1 MNNQLPVWQKA
12 AYGLFFLSILVY
24 AVIIG
29 KPLFEP
35 MVFSILLTLI
45 LSPLVRSFEGIFKRS
60 IPAIAVTFIIVV
72 FPFLFLFGLFSWYSV
87 EIFSELP
94 SINKELDQAI
104 REGLSWFENQTGMTI
119 VDDEAWL
126 KENISKITAGVF
138 DFLGEGVSSTTASIA
153 SFFLTLVYTA
163 LLLYYRKTYHR
174 FAVMQFPGQRQGS
187 IRETIKRMQ
196 TMLQRYCYGML
207 SVIGILAV
215 LNTLGL
221 WVIGINYAPFWG
233 CLAAFLAIIPYIGT
247 TLGGFLPFVFALAT
261 TGTYWQPIAVVA
273 YYLVLQQIEGNLITP
288 NIVGGRISVNPLV
301 VIFGM
306 VVGGL
311 IWGISGLI
319 ITLPIIALIRVICE
333 EVDVLKPVA
342 VLLSSSIRKEA
353 DRLDGE
359 LNKDKHRLFF

>member
-12 AYGLFFLSILVY
+12 AYGLFFLSILIY

-35 MVFSILLTLI
+35 MVFAILLTLI
-45 LSPLVRSFEGIFKRS
+45 LSPLVRSFERIFQRS

-72 FPFLFLFGLFSWYSV
+72 FPFLFLFGLFSWYSI

-104 REGLSWFENQTGMTI
+104 RAGFSWFETRTGITI
-119 VDDEAWL
+119 IDNEAWL

-138 DFLGEGVSSTTASIA
+138 DFLGEGVSSTTAGIA

-174 FAVMQFPGQRQGS
+174 FTVMQFPKHRQGN
-187 IRETIKRMQ
+187 IQETIKRMQ

-215 LNTLGL
+215 LNSLGL
-221 WVIGINYAPFWG
+221 WIIGIDYAPFWG

-261 TGTYWQPIAVVA
+261 TGTYWQPIAVVV
-273 YYLVLQQIEGNLITP
+273 YYMALQQIEGNFITP
-288 NIVGGRISVNPLV
+288 NIVGRRISVNPLV

-311 IWGISGLI
+311 VWGISGLI
-319 ITLPIIALIRVICE
+319 VTLPIIALIRVICE

-342 VLLSSSIRKEA
+342 VLLSSSIRQEA

>member
-45 LSPLVRSFEGIFKRS
+45 LSPLVRSFEGVFKRS
-60 IPAIAVTFIIVV
+60 IPAIAVTLIIVV

-104 REGLSWFENQTGMTI
+104 REGLSWFEKQTGMTI

-126 KENISKITAGVF
+126 KENVSKITAGVF

-174 FAVMQFPGQRQGS
+174 FAVMQFPGPRQGS

>member
-12 AYGLFFLSILVY
+12 AYGLFFLSILIY

-35 MVFSILLTLI
+35 VVFSILLTLI
-45 LSPLVRSFEGIFKRS
+45 LSPLVRSFERIFKRS

-104 REGLSWFENQTGMTI
+104 REGLSWFENRTGMTI

-126 KENISKITAGVF
+126 KENISKITASVF

-174 FAVMQFPGQRQGS
+174 FAVMQFPGQRQAS

-221 WVIGINYAPFWG
+221 WVIGIDYAPFWG

-261 TGTYWQPIAVVA
+261 TGTYWQPIAVVV
-273 YYLVLQQIEGNLITP
+273 YYMLLQQIEGNLITP

-306 VVGGL
+306 VAGGL